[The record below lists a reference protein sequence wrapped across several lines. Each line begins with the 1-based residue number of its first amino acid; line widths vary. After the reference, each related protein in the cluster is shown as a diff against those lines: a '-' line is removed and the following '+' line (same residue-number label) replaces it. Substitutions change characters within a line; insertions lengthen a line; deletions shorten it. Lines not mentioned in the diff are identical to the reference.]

1 MLILS
6 TSFNLSPSLGL
17 LLPAT
22 VDAKEYALARSSE
35 IAALQ
40 REIEQSKNGVT
51 RRAFQT
57 LPRHMRR
64 RAASYNI
71 KRLPIRLRLR
81 ALAEVP

>member
-1 MLILS
+1 M
-6 TSFNLSPSLGL
+6 SLGA
-17 LLPAT
+17 LLPA
-22 VDAKEYALARSSE
+22 VIDAKEYALARATE
-35 IAALQ
+35 INALQ
-40 REIEQSKNGVT
+40 RELQQSKYAVT

-81 ALAEVP
+81 AIDEVTLDCIARSYVL